1 MSNNEALKARSFLT
15 FLNLY
20 IKGGRGYLVANITDL
35 MGLITPL
42 YLYAPEE
49 KVNSHGLYL
58 GFEWVNREYNLYLEV
73 AF

>member
-1 MSNNEALKARSFLT
+1 MKLSKPDLFLF

-49 KVNSHGLYL
+49 KVNSHSPYL
-58 GFEWVNREYNLYLEV
+58 GFEWVVEITLI
-73 AF
+73 